1 MNNYENQIPWKDW
14 KIVRRLGGGGFG
26 TVYEIERDFFGEEEL
41 AAMKVIRIPKEESDL
56 DDDYNSGMTEE
67 EVREKYTY
75 IQNYFSKEYQLMLEF
90 KGHSNI
96 VNCHDFSV
104 VPNPDGP
111 GCALY
116 IRMELLKPLKEVLKT
131 ETFSEARIV
140 QLGIDIC
147 RALEICERRDVIH
160 RDIKPDN
167 IMMSDFG
174 NFKLGDFGIARTM
187 EKTMSASMAG
197 TDWYMAPEVA
207 KKMKYGKSVDT
218 YSLGL
223 VLYWLLNDG
232 RLPFVPEKDR
242 ISAKDMQA
250 AYRLRMQ
257 GKEIPE
263 PKRGSRQLKAVV
275 LKALSFEREKR
286 YHSGKEMLEA
296 LLEIEKLTKAENAR
310 AQKVQT
316 QKRQTQNVQVQNG
329 QDQKTQGQESLA
341 GRAAA
346 QGQKTQGQES
356 LAGRAAAQGQK
367 KAQAQNIS
375 QEQEMQRR
383 PQPENQIT
391 AEENAWRIAYAENL
405 LRQSEW
411 YRRSEFSIPPDS
423 VLGIYLDTDM
433 IHVRIWLD
441 GKSRPVLS
449 MPAYYILDDLG
460 EVLVGSRA
468 LVHAKMNQAKNL
480 HSVLAFMQEAD
491 RLVDSTLE
499 PCGIRYCIDL
509 MKELRKELEKTAFAQ
524 IKDCVVTISVP
535 EIVTQKNVRTAM
547 EKAGFQVMRCMSIV
561 EACAFSKAQ
570 LMNYDQQ
577 FLVRVIAN
585 HERQNLKIEYSD
597 HSDKIKM
604 LEGLEYTLG
613 EKYPKM
619 TDKACY
625 DLSDEKSRR
634 ELGQESSGYE
644 ELSVVAAD
652 GAAAQGA
659 TFRGKAS
666 KHITLLAISP
676 WKLGIE
682 IETIRGGREC
692 FPLTWFSEEQELIP
706 IKTDEINISLDS
718 GIEGKRLNLYLESAG
733 SRRRV
738 RTWKMEEACP
748 ELPKDVSWLVAWID
762 VGLEGGAVTIVLQA
776 GEKTAEINLN
786 RYHEEKLNRF
796 SNMPTFVPESIVE
809 NVLRAGNEFCRG
821 AEHLDDAKTDLALGK
836 GIRMI
841 AGQTEEVFA
850 DCQRGNTSIRVST
863 LIEKMLT
870 VKDNIE
876 YGIASAERTT
886 KRMEYMK
893 EKLLLI
899 DFRNA
904 LERSLY
910 QLNVVPVEANG
921 AVFDPYIHEAV
932 HIEETDLVEE
942 NRVVSV
948 VQKGYFFGEKLYRPA
963 RVVVSKEPV
972 LREVCED
979 EGWDSYDGETIGG
992 R

>member
-26 TVYEIERDFFGEEEL
+26 TVYEIERDFYGEEEL

-131 ETFSEARIV
+131 ETFSELRIV

-275 LKALSFEREKR
+275 LKALSFDREKR
-286 YHSGKEMLEA
+286 YRSGKEMLEA

-310 AQKVQT
+310 AQKVQE
-316 QKRQTQNVQVQNG
+316 QNVQAQNA
-329 QDQKTQGQESLA
+329 QDQKTQGQESLTE
-341 GRAAA
+341 RTEA
-346 QGQKTQGQES
+346 Q
-356 LAGRAAAQGQK
+356 RQK

-375 QEQEMQRR
+375 QEQEMQRG
-383 PQPENQIT
+383 PQPEDQIT

-468 LVHAKMNQAKNL
+468 LVHAKMNQKKNL
-480 HSVLAFMQEAD
+480 HSILAFMQESD

-499 PCGIRYCIDL
+499 PWGIRYCIDL

-547 EKAGFQVMRCMSIV
+547 EKAGFQVMRCTSVV

-597 HSDKIKM
+597 HSEKIKM

-613 EKYPKM
+613 EKCPKM
-619 TDKACY
+619 TDRACY

-634 ELGQESSGYE
+634 ELGQEASGYE

-652 GAAAQGA
+652 GAAVQGA
-659 TFRGKAS
+659 TFMGKAS

-733 SRRRV
+733 SKRRV
-738 RTWKMEEACP
+738 RTWEMEEACS
-748 ELPKDVSWLVAWID
+748 ELPKDVRELVARID
-762 VGLEGGAVTIVLQA
+762 VGMEGGAVTIVLQA
-776 GEKTAEINLN
+776 GEKIAEINLN

-796 SNMPTFVPESIVE
+796 SNMSTFAPETIVE
-809 NVLRAGNEFCRG
+809 SVLHAGNEFCRG
-821 AEHLDDAKTDLALGK
+821 AENLDDAKTDLALGK

-841 AGQTEEVFA
+841 AGQTEEMFA

-863 LIEKMLT
+863 LIEKMLA

-886 KRMEYMK
+886 KRREYMK

-942 NRVVSV
+942 NRVVSE

-963 RVVVSKEPV
+963 KVVVSKEPV
-972 LREVCED
+972 PREVCED

>member
-26 TVYEIERDFFGEEEL
+26 TVYEIERDFYGEEEL

-131 ETFSEARIV
+131 ETFSELRIV

-275 LKALSFEREKR
+275 LKALSFDREKR
-286 YHSGKEMLEA
+286 YRSGKEMLEA

-310 AQKVQT
+310 AQKVQE
-316 QKRQTQNVQVQNG
+316 QNVQAQNA
-329 QDQKTQGQESLA
+329 QDQKTQGQESLTE
-341 GRAAA
+341 RTEA
-346 QGQKTQGQES
+346 Q
-356 LAGRAAAQGQK
+356 RQK

-375 QEQEMQRR
+375 QEQEMQRGS
-383 PQPENQIT
+383 QPENQIT

-468 LVHAKMNQAKNL
+468 LVHAKMNQKKNL
-480 HSVLAFMQEAD
+480 HSVLAFMQESD

-547 EKAGFQVMRCMSIV
+547 EKAGFQVMRCTSVV

-570 LMNYDQQ
+570 WMNYDQQ
-577 FLVRVIAN
+577 FLVRAITN

-597 HSDKIKM
+597 HSEQIKM
-604 LEGLEYTLG
+604 IEGLEYTLG
-613 EKYPKM
+613 EKCPKM
-619 TDKACY
+619 TDRACY

-718 GIEGKRLNLYLESAG
+718 GIEGKRLNLYLGSAG

-748 ELPKDVSWLVAWID
+748 ELPKDVRELVAWID
-762 VGLEGGAVTIVLQA
+762 VGMEGGAVTIVLQA
-776 GEKTAEINLN
+776 GEKIAEINLN

-796 SNMPTFVPESIVE
+796 PNMSTFAPETIVE
-809 NVLRAGNEFCRG
+809 SVLCAGNEFCRG
-821 AEHLDDAKTDLALGK
+821 AENLDDAKTDLALGK

-841 AGQTEEVFA
+841 AGQTEEMFA
-850 DCQRGNTSIRVST
+850 DCQRRKSSIRVST
-863 LIEKMLT
+863 LIDKMLA

-904 LERSLY
+904 LEQSLY

-972 LREVCED
+972 QREVCED

>member
-26 TVYEIERDFFGEEEL
+26 TVYEIERDFYGEEEL

-104 VPNPDGP
+104 VPNSDGP

-131 ETFSEARIV
+131 ETFSELRIV

-167 IMMSDFG
+167 IMMSEFG

-275 LKALSFEREKR
+275 LKALSFDREKR
-286 YHSGKEMLEA
+286 YRSGKEMLEA

-310 AQKVQT
+310 AQKAQT
-316 QKRQTQNVQVQNG
+316 QKRQTQNRQAQNA
-329 QDQKTQGQESLA
+329 QDQKTQGQ
-341 GRAAA
+341 
-346 QGQKTQGQES
+346 
-356 LAGRAAAQGQK
+356 K
-367 KAQAQNIS
+367 KVQAQNIS
-375 QEQEMQRR
+375 QEQEMQRG

-468 LVHAKMNQAKNL
+468 LVHAKMNQKKNL
-480 HSVLAFMQEAD
+480 HSVLAFMQESD

-547 EKAGFQVMRCMSIV
+547 EKAGFQVMRCTSVV

-570 LMNYDQQ
+570 WMNYDQQ

-597 HSDKIKM
+597 HSEQIKM
-604 LEGLEYTLG
+604 IEGLEYTLG
-613 EKYPKM
+613 EKCPKM
-619 TDKACY
+619 TDRACY

-634 ELGQESSGYE
+634 ELGQEASGYE

-652 GAAAQGA
+652 GAAVQGA

-718 GIEGKRLNLYLESAG
+718 GIKGKRLNLYLESAG

-748 ELPKDVSWLVAWID
+748 ELPKDVRELVAWID
-762 VGLEGGAVTIVLQA
+762 VGMEGGAVTIVLQA
-776 GEKTAEINLN
+776 GEKIAEINLN

-796 SNMPTFVPESIVE
+796 PNMSTFAPETIVE
-809 NVLRAGNEFCRG
+809 SVLHAGNEFCRG
-821 AEHLDDAKTDLALGK
+821 AENLDDAKTDLALGK

-841 AGQTEEVFA
+841 AGQTEEMFA

-863 LIEKMLT
+863 LIEKMLA

-972 LREVCED
+972 SREVCED
-979 EGWDSYDGETIGG
+979 EGWDSYDGETIG

>member
-26 TVYEIERDFFGEEEL
+26 TVYEIERDFYGEEEL

-131 ETFSEARIV
+131 ETFSELRIV

-275 LKALSFEREKR
+275 LKALSFDREKR
-286 YHSGKEMLEA
+286 YRSGKEMLEA

-316 QKRQTQNVQVQNG
+316 QNVQAQNA
-329 QDQKTQGQESLA
+329 QDQKTQGQESLTE
-341 GRAAA
+341 RTEA
-346 QGQKTQGQES
+346 Q
-356 LAGRAAAQGQK
+356 RQK
-367 KAQAQNIS
+367 KVQTQNIS
-375 QEQEMQRR
+375 KEQEMQRG

-468 LVHAKMNQAKNL
+468 LVHAKMNQKKNL
-480 HSVLAFMQEAD
+480 HLVLAFMQESD

-499 PCGIRYCIDL
+499 SCGIRYCIDL
-509 MKELRKELEKTAFAQ
+509 MKELRKEFEKTAFAQ

-547 EKAGFQVMRCMSIV
+547 EKAGFQVMRCTSVV

-570 LMNYDQQ
+570 WMNYDQQ
-577 FLVRVIAN
+577 FLVRVLAN

-597 HSDKIKM
+597 HSEQIKM
-604 LEGLEYTLG
+604 IEGLEYTLG
-613 EKYPKM
+613 EKCPKM
-619 TDKACY
+619 TDRAYY

-634 ELGQESSGYE
+634 ELGQEASGYE

-652 GAAAQGA
+652 GAAVQGA

-718 GIEGKRLNLYLESAG
+718 GIKGKRLNLYLESAG

-748 ELPKDVSWLVAWID
+748 ELPKDVRELVAWID
-762 VGLEGGAVTIVLQA
+762 VGMEGGAVTIVLQA
-776 GEKTAEINLN
+776 GEKIAEINLN
-786 RYHEEKLNRF
+786 RYHEEKPNRF
-796 SNMPTFVPESIVE
+796 PNMSTFAPETIVE
-809 NVLRAGNEFCRG
+809 SVLHAGNEFCRG
-821 AEHLDDAKTDLALGK
+821 AENLDDAKTDLALGK

-841 AGQTEEVFA
+841 AGQTEEMFA

-863 LIEKMLT
+863 LIEKMLA

-942 NRVVSV
+942 NRVVSE

-972 LREVCED
+972 PRETCED

>member
-14 KIVRRLGGGGFG
+14 KIVHRLGGGGFG

-286 YHSGKEMLEA
+286 YRSGKEMLEA

-316 QKRQTQNVQVQNG
+316 QKRQTQNVQVQNA
-329 QDQKTQGQESLA
+329 QEQKT
-341 GRAAA
+341 
-346 QGQKTQGQES
+346 
-356 LAGRAAAQGQK
+356 QGQK

-375 QEQEMQRR
+375 QEQEMQRG

-391 AEENAWRIAYAENL
+391 AEENTWRIAYAENL

-411 YRRSEFSIPPDS
+411 YRRSEFSIAPDS

-468 LVHAKMNQAKNL
+468 FVHAKMNQEKNL
-480 HSVLAFMQEAD
+480 HSVLAFMQEWD
-491 RLVDSTLE
+491 KFIDSTLE
-499 PCGIRYCIDL
+499 PCGIRYCIAM

-547 EKAGFQVMRCMSIV
+547 EKAGFQVMRCTSIV

-597 HSDKIKM
+597 HSEKIKM

-613 EKYPKM
+613 EKCPKM
-619 TDKACY
+619 TDRACY

-652 GAAAQGA
+652 GAAVQGA

-733 SRRRV
+733 SRRRI

-748 ELPKDVSWLVAWID
+748 ELPKDVSGLVAWID

-776 GEKTAEINLN
+776 GEKIAEINLN

-796 SNMPTFVPESIVE
+796 SNVSTFAPETIVE
-809 NVLRAGNEFCRG
+809 SVLNAGNEFCRG
-821 AEHLDDAKTDLALGK
+821 AENLDDAKTDLALGK
-836 GIRMI
+836 RIRMI

-850 DCQRGNTSIRVST
+850 DCQRGKSSIRVST
-863 LIEKMLT
+863 LIDKMLA

-904 LERSLY
+904 LEQSLY

-972 LREVCED
+972 SREVCED

>member
-26 TVYEIERDFFGEEEL
+26 TVYEIERDFYGEEEL

-131 ETFSEARIV
+131 ETFSELRIV

-275 LKALSFEREKR
+275 LKALSFDREKR
-286 YHSGKEMLEA
+286 YRSGKEMLEA

-310 AQKVQT
+310 AQKVQE
-316 QKRQTQNVQVQNG
+316 QNVQAQNA
-329 QDQKTQGQESLA
+329 QDQKTQGQESLTE
-341 GRAAA
+341 RTEA
-346 QGQKTQGQES
+346 Q
-356 LAGRAAAQGQK
+356 RQK

-375 QEQEMQRR
+375 QEQEMQRG
-383 PQPENQIT
+383 PQPEDQIT
-391 AEENAWRIAYAENL
+391 EEENAWRIAYAENL

-468 LVHAKMNQAKNL
+468 LVHAKMNQKKNL
-480 HSVLAFMQEAD
+480 HSVLAFMQESD
-491 RLVDSTLE
+491 RLVDSALE

-509 MKELRKELEKTAFAQ
+509 MKELRKEFEKTAFAQ

-547 EKAGFQVMRCMSIV
+547 EKAGFQVMRCTSVV

-570 LMNYDQQ
+570 WMNYDQQ
-577 FLVRVIAN
+577 FLVRVLAN

-597 HSDKIKM
+597 HSEKIKM

-613 EKYPKM
+613 EKCPKM
-619 TDKACY
+619 TDRACY

-652 GAAAQGA
+652 GAAVQGA

-733 SRRRV
+733 SRRRI

-748 ELPKDVSWLVAWID
+748 ELPKDVSGLVAWID

-776 GEKTAEINLN
+776 GEKIAEINLN

-796 SNMPTFVPESIVE
+796 PNVSTFAPETIVE
-809 NVLRAGNEFCRG
+809 SVLNAGNEFCRG
-821 AEHLDDAKTDLALGK
+821 AENLDDAKTDLALGK
-836 GIRMI
+836 RIRMI

-850 DCQRGNTSIRVST
+850 DCQRGKSSIRVST
-863 LIEKMLT
+863 LIDKMLA

-904 LERSLY
+904 LEQSLY

-972 LREVCED
+972 SREVCED

-992 R
+992 K